1 MWSLLRPF
9 RKQCLYAVAL
19 SSLLLLAGC
28 KTELF
33 ASLPENEAN
42 EVVGLLMEAGM
53 PASKVTK
60 DGGSAIMVEERDFA
74 RAVAL
79 LKQHGLPRKQFQNIG
94 EVFQQNGLVSSPMQE
109 RARFLWALGQ
119 ELSSTISQIDG
130 VLTARVQVV
139 LPDNDLMRREP
150 SPSSA
155 SVFIR
160 HDARSQAAKLV
171 PQIKALVAGSV
182 EGLSYDKVSVIL
194 VPVDAQALPPVSTV
208 ESPINQL
215 GALVGAGVL
224 AALGLSAYLG
234 RRRLFALFR
243 QASGKPVLI
252 EPAE

>member
-1 MWSLLRPF
+1 MSTVAALRAAF
-9 RKQCLYAVAL
+9 LA
-19 SSLLLLAGC
+19 SLLLLGAC

-33 ASLPENEAN
+33 ASLPEAEAN
-42 EVVGLLMEAGM
+42 EVVGILLQAGM
-53 PASKVTK
+53 SASKSATK
-60 DGGSAIMVEERDFA
+60 DGVSAVQVEERDFA

-79 LKQHGLPRKQFQNIG
+79 LRQHGHPRRQFPTIG

-160 HDARSQAAKLV
+160 HDARSQASKLV

-182 EGLSYDKVSVIL
+182 EGLAYDKVSVIL
-194 VPVDAQALPPVSTV
+194 VQVEAQDLPPPLMVADTGV
-208 ESPINQL
+208 QLTPIAGLGFVLVLGAGAFLGRNQL
-215 GALVGAGVL
+215 AGLLRQV
-224 AALGLSAYLG
+224 AA
-234 RRRLFALFR
+234 
-243 QASGKPVLI
+243 KP
-252 EPAE
+252 AK